1 MSYFGPIAISQ
12 GRAFRSPYTDKY
24 GPYTITNE
32 RIRPYCRAPHYD
44 YDSSCRDTDNQNAH
58 GLSVREL
65 ADNYKISKSSAA
77 NILRRS
83 EELLADYSSNC
94 NK

>member
-1 MSYFGPIAISQ
+1 MSHRIGLTLKEKIALI
-12 GRAFRSPYTDKY
+12 K
-24 GPYTITNE
+24 
-32 RIRPYCRAPHYD
+32 
-44 YDSSCRDTDNQNAH
+44 DNQNAH

-65 ADNYKISKSSAA
+65 ADNYKISTSSAA